1 MKEDWIYKRGDLYY
15 ANLNPYFG
23 SEQGGTRPVLVLQ
36 NNVGNFFC
44 PTLIVAPLTSKW
56 IKKKELPTHYALE
69 SVPELGL
76 KSVVLLEQ
84 IKTIDKRRV
93 LSYIGRV
100 SREEMRAID
109 DMLVERKKEIDE
121 LMDLFGDEYID
132 NNLVFC
138 SSNGRPMESQVI
150 NRAFNKLIKENG
162 LPHVVFH
169 SLRHS
174 SITYKLKLN
183 GGDMKS
189 VQGDSGHAQV
199 KMVADVYSHIIDED
213 RCINAQRLEEA
224 FYSSKTPDPVEDT
237 EPKTADTAV
246 TESDESDAAKI
257 LELLKNP
264 ETAALLKQLAKAL

>member
-84 IKTIDKRRV
+84 IKTIGKRRV

-109 DMLVERKKEIDE
+109 DALQVSLDIHIPEE
-121 LMDLFGDEYID
+121 
-132 NNLVFC
+132 
-138 SSNGRPMESQVI
+138 ME
-150 NRAFNKLIKENG
+150 A
-162 LPHVVFH
+162 P
-169 SLRHS
+169 
-174 SITYKLKLN
+174 
-183 GGDMKS
+183 
-189 VQGDSGHAQV
+189 
-199 KMVADVYSHIIDED
+199 
-213 RCINAQRLEEA
+213 
-224 FYSSKTPDPVEDT
+224 
-237 EPKTADTAV
+237 
-246 TESDESDAAKI
+246 
-257 LELLKNP
+257 
-264 ETAALLKQLAKAL
+264 

>member
-100 SREEMRAID
+100 SREEMRAI
-109 DMLVERKKEIDE
+109 EI
-121 LMDLFGDEYID
+121 
-132 NNLVFC
+132 
-138 SSNGRPMESQVI
+138 GR
-150 NRAFNKLIKENG
+150 A
-162 LPHVVFH
+162 HV
-169 SLRHS
+169 
-174 SITYKLKLN
+174 
-183 GGDMKS
+183 
-189 VQGDSGHAQV
+189 
-199 KMVADVYSHIIDED
+199 
-213 RCINAQRLEEA
+213 
-224 FYSSKTPDPVEDT
+224 
-237 EPKTADTAV
+237 
-246 TESDESDAAKI
+246 
-257 LELLKNP
+257 
-264 ETAALLKQLAKAL
+264 